1 MKLIHL
7 DEPELEFGAGRHV
20 DIRFG
25 IMNHGPLD
33 IGSSLAPRQ
42 IPVGV
47 IGTRE
52 TIEGVHEWFDKCRSE
67 IAAKTSKQPH
77 LFPRFPGFSEDNG
90 FRCSVV
96 MNDALVRDIP
106 KSRISDLAK
115 IADLE
120 TRIRE
125 AVELFL
131 SEIRYLAENTAARV
145 ILCALPLE
153 LLKSMQ
159 AQDADDEQ
167 SPVPST
173 PTPVDFHD
181 LLKAKAMQYR
191 KPIQLVLPSTYDES
205 KHRSQQRTGRKRT
218 LQDAATRAWNIHSA
232 LYYKADGI
240 PWRLRRE
247 SSDLTV
253 CYVGVSFYR
262 SLDKTKLQTSV
273 AQVFNERGEGVV
285 VRGGAATISKLDR
298 QPHLEEGD
306 AHDLI
311 RNALIRYREVH
322 KNLPARV
329 VVHKSSRFNVAE
341 ISGFEAALSEE
352 RIDSHDFLSLSDTTG
367 GRLFRN
373 GVYPPLRGSML
384 ALDDKQMLLY
394 TRGSVQFFE
403 TYPGLYVP
411 VPLLIRSESAEETQ
425 KFLAK
430 EILALTKM
438 NWNNTQFD
446 GSEPVTLRA
455 ARQVSSVLRYCDEN
469 TRIEPKYSFY
479 M

>member
-1 MKLIHL
+1 MNLIHL
-7 DEPELEFGAGRHV
+7 EEPELEFGSGRHV

-33 IGSSLAPRQ
+33 LGSSLAPRQ
-42 IPVGV
+42 IPVGIV
-47 IGTRE
+47 GTKE
-52 TIEGVHEWFDKCRSE
+52 TIEGVRDWLERCRSE
-67 IAAKTSKQPH
+67 IAAKGSKQPH
-77 LFPRFPGFSEDNG
+77 LFPRFPGFSENAG
-90 FRCSVV
+90 FRCSIVID
-96 MNDALVRDIP
+96 DALARDIP
-106 KSRISDLAK
+106 KQHILDLGK

-120 TRIRE
+120 ERIRQ
-125 AVELFL
+125 AVEVFL
-131 SEIRYLAENTAARV
+131 DQIRYLAQNTAASV
-145 ILCALPLE
+145 ILCALPME
-153 LLKSMQ
+153 LLKLMQ
-159 AQDADDEQ
+159 AHETEDEQ
-167 SPVPST
+167 SAVPST
-173 PTPVDFHD
+173 PTPIDFHD
-181 LLKAKAMQYR
+181 LLKARAMQYR
-191 KPIQLVLPSTYDES
+191 RPIQLILPSTYDET
-205 KHRSQQRTGRKRT
+205 KHRSQQRAGRKRT
-218 LQDAATRAWNIHSA
+218 LQDTATRAWNIHSA

-273 AQVFNERGEGVV
+273 AQVFNERGEGIV
-285 VRGGAATISKLDR
+285 VRGGAATISKEDR
-298 QPHLEEGD
+298 QAHLEEGD
-306 AHDLI
+306 AHDLV

-322 KNLPARV
+322 KTLPARV
-329 VVHKSSRFNVAE
+329 VVHKSSRFNPAE
-341 ISGFEAALSEE
+341 LSGFQAALKSE
-352 RIDSHDFLSLSDTTG
+352 RVDSHDFLSLSDTGG
-367 GRLFRN
+367 GRLFRG
-373 GVYPPLRGSML
+373 GVYPPLRGTALM
-384 ALDDKQMLLY
+384 LDDAQILLY
-394 TRGSVQFFE
+394 TRGSVHFFE

-411 VPLLIRSESAEETQ
+411 VPLLVRCESVEQTQ

-455 ARQVSSVLRYCDEN
+455 ARQVSAVLRYCDEN

>member
-7 DEPELEFGAGRHV
+7 DEPELEFGSGRHI

-33 IGSSLAPRQ
+33 LGSSLAPRQ
-42 IPVGV
+42 IPVGIV
-47 IGTRE
+47 GSRE
-52 TIEGVHEWFDKCRSE
+52 TIEGVHDWLEKCRSE
-67 IAAKTSKQPH
+67 IPAKASKQPH
-77 LFPRFPGFSEDNG
+77 LFPRFPGFSEENG
-90 FRCSVV
+90 FRCSIVV
-96 MNDALVRDIP
+96 NDTLARDIP
-106 KSRISDLAK
+106 KNRIADLAK

-131 SEIRYLAENTAARV
+131 DEIRYLAENTPARV
-145 ILCALPLE
+145 ILCALPME
-153 LLKSMQ
+153 LLKLMQ
-159 AQDADDEQ
+159 AQETEDEQ
-167 SPVPST
+167 SAVPNT
-173 PTPVDFHD
+173 PIPIDFHD

-191 KPIQLVLPSTYDES
+191 RPIQLILPSTYDES
-205 KHRSQQRTGRKRT
+205 KHRSQQRAGRKRT

-285 VRGGAATISKLDR
+285 VRGGAATIAKEDR

-329 VVHKSSRFNVAE
+329 VVHKSSRYNAAE
-341 ISGFEAALSEE
+341 LSGFRAALGAE
-352 RIDSHDFLSLSDTTG
+352 RIDSHDFLSLSDTAG
-367 GRLFRN
+367 GRLFRRESIRRFVALCYRWITPRSFCIHAAVFSSSKRIRVSTSPCPSSS
-373 GVYPPLRGSML
+373 GAKAQKKRKSSSRRRFLPLR
-384 ALDDKQMLLY
+384 
-394 TRGSVQFFE
+394 R
-403 TYPGLYVP
+403 
-411 VPLLIRSESAEETQ
+411 
-425 KFLAK
+425 
-430 EILALTKM
+430 
-438 NWNNTQFD
+438 
-446 GSEPVTLRA
+446 
-455 ARQVSSVLRYCDEN
+455 
-469 TRIEPKYSFY
+469 
-479 M
+479 